1 MHRIPYVVYHGG
13 VRGLHRIPLPCG
25 DARRGF
31 MKTRIVTAVIAA
43 LAMGAAVCVSGCCKV
58 PTSAQSQAFAALNQA
73 WPSVELQANRGAE
86 AMLAAGDTTEAGK
99 AVLDARTESFGQLL
113 ADLQSGGQ

>member
-1 MHRIPYVVYHGG
+1 
-13 VRGLHRIPLPCG
+13 
-25 DARRGF
+25 
-31 MKTRIVTAVIAA
+31 MKRTTVTVAAATLAV
-43 LAMGAAVCVSGCCKV
+43 GAAVLLSGCCKV
-58 PTSAQSQAFAALNQA
+58 PTPAQSQAFAALNQA

-86 AMLAAGDTTEAGK
+86 AMLANGDTTEAGK